1 MDEEQLK
8 ALLGENFDGAKDFFK
23 NQVLGNGDYVRKEM
37 SEASINSLK
46 KQLEDANN
54 TIKAKMTDEEKA
66 QASKDADKATIESL
80 QKQLAEQIKMTNR
93 SSAIS
98 NITEAIKLAE
108 IKDDD
113 KDLNDF
119 IDNITSENSEITKS
133 VSKYINDMVKNAYEK
148 GKAEAIKQNLSR
160 IGNFNANKSDVNNQN
175 RGNSIAQRLAE
186 ENAKT
191 KNTKSNYFKN

>member
-8 ALLGENFDGAKDFFK
+8 ALLGENFDGAKEFFK
-23 NQVLGNGDYVRKEM
+23 DQVLGNGDYVRKEM
-37 SEASINSLK
+37 SDASITSLK

-54 TIKAKMTDEEKA
+54 TIKAKMTDEEKEK
-66 QASKDADKATIESL
+66 ASRDADKATIEDL

-93 SSAIS
+93 SSAVS

-108 IKDDD
+108 IKEDD
-113 KDLNDF
+113 KNLSGF
-119 IDNITSENSEITKS
+119 IDNITSDDREKTKF

-148 GKAEAIKQNLSR
+148 GKAEATKQNLSR
-160 IGNFNANKSDVNNQN
+160 IGNFNANKSDVSGSKSND
-175 RGNSIAQRLAE
+175 SIAKRLAE
-186 ENAKT
+186 SNAKM